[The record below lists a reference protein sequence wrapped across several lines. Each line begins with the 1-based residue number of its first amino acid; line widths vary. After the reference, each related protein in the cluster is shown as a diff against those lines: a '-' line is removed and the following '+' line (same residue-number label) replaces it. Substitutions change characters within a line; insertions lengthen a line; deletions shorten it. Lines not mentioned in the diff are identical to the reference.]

1 MWPLSGTRG
10 AAWSPHFSDG
20 QARPCSGFCDGPHWC
35 RGARGAPS
43 QPALPRGRLSQPL
56 PPVRDEGAVAGPQAA
71 CHGRRVTSGHLPS
84 TACFSSPAGPLGPAV
99 WGQSVAL
106 TPPWGKTRGAGPPPS
121 LLDGPSTMLR
131 PRQGDSPLRAA
142 CICPLCEAVGA
153 AELTPRCRVLQ
164 FFYSAS
170 PASPQPPG
178 T

>member
-1 MWPLSGTRG
+1 MEGPGALTSVTGRPGPAAASAMGHTGAGVPGAPLSART
-10 AAWSPHFSDG
+10 SP
-20 QARPCSGFCDGPHWC
+20 
-35 RGARGAPS
+35 GAPLAAP
-43 QPALPRGRLSQPL
+43 PAGAVRGRGGRATGRLPRAPRHQRSLAEHGVFLL
-56 PPVRDEGAVAGPQAA
+56 TCWPPGPCGVGPERRTDTPVGKDAG
-71 CHGRRVTSGHLPS
+71 S
-84 TACFSSPAGPLGPAV
+84 
-99 WGQSVAL
+99 
-106 TPPWGKTRGAGPPPS
+106 GPPAPS

>member
-1 MWPLSGTRG
+1 MSGTRG
-10 AAWSPHFSDG
+10 AAWSPPFSDG
-20 QARPCSGFCDGPHWC
+20 QAGPCSGFCDGPHWC
-35 RGARGAPS
+35 RGARGAPLS
-43 QPALPRGRLSQPL
+43 PHFPGGASRSPSRPCGARARRPGHRPLATGAASPAVTCRARRVSPHLLAPWALRCGARASHRHPRG
-56 PPVRDEGAVAGPQAA
+56 E
-71 CHGRRVTSGHLPS
+71 RRGER
-84 TACFSSPAGPLGPAV
+84 A
-99 WGQSVAL
+99 
-106 TPPWGKTRGAGPPPS
+106 PPPS